1 MLLAFHLGCVCIFA
15 LHNTCLWHIFYS
27 GAVHRKLFVTSDVLC
42 SVFPLCVRMYET
54 CRLST
59 IQLPNFAR
67 RLKQKEVQIFTRDLP
82 PPPSLPLFPLPS
94 PQQSFQQGSGQ
105 LPWLGTCA
113 LQKPAR
119 QASFL
124 RLPPPF
130 LSSSAISVFASP
142 CLDA

>member
-82 PPPSLPLFPLPS
+82 PPLSPFSPS
-94 PQQSFQQGSGQ
+94 PPPNNHSNKAVANFPGSARVHCRSQ
-105 LPWLGTCA
+105 LG
-113 LQKPAR
+113 R
-119 QASFL
+119 L
-124 RLPPPF
+124 RFYACRHP
-130 LSSSAISVFASP
+130 SSAAVQ
-142 CLDA
+142 